1 LVHHSPDTV
10 TPNRTLRALRS
21 STLAEDAAV
30 ELRAAILD
38 GRYAPREKLVER
50 EVAAQLGVSNGAV
63 REAFA
68 RLEAEGFV
76 TRPPRRGTYV
86 SELTIDALGDL
97 TRVRIA
103 LEQLAIELAME
114 RWTSSTRERAQT
126 VVDEMYQL
134 QPGHGM
140 MERLFELDRAFHK
153 IFWEAS
159 RSDVLSGILANLD
172 SRLVRYLREAAA
184 AVTADELRDIGP
196 LHQAW
201 LDAVG
206 SGDIERAK
214 TLAYQ
219 HIASS
224 SLSITDRLA
233 RAVGGRQPTRRRLD
247 ER

>member
-1 LVHHSPDTV
+1 LVHHSLNTV

-76 TRPPRRGTYV
+76 TRPPRRGAYV

-103 LEQLAIELAME
+103 LEQLAIEFVIE
-114 RWTSSTRERAQT
+114 RWTSSTREQAQA
-126 VVDEMYQL
+126 VIDEMHQL
-134 QPGHGM
+134 QAGHGM
-140 MERLFELDRAFHK
+140 MERLFELDRAFHR

-159 RSDVLSGILANLD
+159 RSDVLSGILDNLD
-172 SRLVRYLREAAA
+172 SRLARYLREAAA

-196 LHQAW
+196 LHQTW

-206 SGDIERAK
+206 SGDIEHAK
-214 TLAYQ
+214 TVAYQ
-219 HIASS
+219 HVTSS
-224 SLSITDRLA
+224 SRSITDRLE
-233 RAVGGRQPTRRRLD
+233 RAGGRREPTRRRLD
-247 ER
+247 DA